1 MYKKVLSCVGN
12 YKKYAILTPVTIIG
26 EVVMEVL
33 IPTVM
38 ALIIDNGIRQGDI
51 GYVVKMGLVM
61 MLMAAVSLC
70 FGAISGRFAAV
81 AGMGFSNVGLGLV
94 HSMAHPLGAV
104 YDTPQRNHSSNRYG
118 I

>member
-51 GYVVKMGLVM
+51 G
-61 MLMAAVSLC
+61 
-70 FGAISGRFAAV
+70 
-81 AGMGFSNVGLGLV
+81 
-94 HSMAHPLGAV
+94 
-104 YDTPQRNHSSNRYG
+104 
-118 I
+118 

>member
-61 MLMAAVSLC
+61 MLMAALFRCS
-70 FGAISGRFAAV
+70 FGTICSCC
-81 AGMGFSNVGLGLV
+81 
-94 HSMAHPLGAV
+94 
-104 YDTPQRNHSSNRYG
+104 RYG
-118 I
+118 IFKKFKEQTLPQGSEFLFCQCR